1 MRRLLK
7 WLGWSVVVLAVLV
20 AGVFGAAWA
29 VSERA
34 LSRTWAV
41 RDPPLADAMAASSVD
56 HGRHLFATRGCADC
70 HGADGAGKLLVD
82 APNVIRIVPSNLTRT
97 VRDPAWTDD
106 RLAAAIRHGVR
117 PDGTGLVI
125 MPTGDYDAMDDHD
138 VASIVAYLRTLP
150 TVDTDPGRTQVRPL
164 ARVLYMFGKFPL
176 VPAERVDHAPRERVA
191 PPATVS
197 VAYGQYVAQ
206 VCTGFR
212 GRSRARTWNAA
223 LGEPHAACERVAG
236 LEGKRLPAPDAH
248 RPAPG
253 WTPSSSHDAVEVL
266 QRDAGRGTARGV
278 DLPAIVAAGRREDAF
293 VGLHWPGTR
302 SCSPGKRSAPG
313 FAHLWTQTRSGK
325 APGCAFAL
333 PGLQTLVGR
342 SVMTHPFPWMPA

>member
-7 WLGWSVVVLAVLV
+7 WLGWSVVVVAVLL

-29 VSERA
+29 LSERA
-34 LSRTWAV
+34 LSRTWTV
-41 RDPPLADAMAASSVD
+41 QDRPLADAMATASVD

-125 MPTGDYDAMDDHD
+125 MPTGDYADFDDHD
-138 VASIVAYLRTLP
+138 VASIVTWLRTLP
-150 TVDTDPGRTQVRPL
+150 AVDQDPGRTQIRPL

-176 VPAERVDHAPRERVA
+176 VPAERVDHTPRERIA

-197 VAYGQYVAQ
+197 VAYGQYIAQ
-206 VCTGFR
+206 VCIGCHGSNFAGGNVLEPGTPA
-212 GRSRARTWNAA
+212 SANLT
-223 LGEPHAACERVAG
+223 PHANG
-236 LEGKRLPAPDAH
+236 LQAWKESDFLHLMRTGQRPDGRQLHRMMPWKSYSAMQDVELRAVWTYLRSLPPVEGK
-248 RPAPG
+248 
-253 WTPSSSHDAVEVL
+253 
-266 QRDAGRGTARGV
+266 
-278 DLPAIVAAGRREDAF
+278 
-293 VGLHWPGTR
+293 TR
-302 SCSPGKRSAPG
+302 S
-313 FAHLWTQTRSGK
+313 
-325 APGCAFAL
+325 
-333 PGLQTLVGR
+333 
-342 SVMTHPFPWMPA
+342 